1 MPRLPLLLLLLPITI
16 SSLRMCFDET
26 SGRSLLARPLLS
38 LRNLS
43 LEKCFSACLE
53 MPRETC
59 KSITYTPKT
68 SNCQLNGK
76 SKHDIKIVK
85 NPMSDF
91 YHRTCYDKPS
101 VAIRRDTVATD
112 SGCFTS
118 TPGKVLIGIVDQL
131 VRDVATVEKCQ
142 EQCTNSQTKY
152 DVICKSAMYYEKDKE
167 CILASQSKVDIP
179 DLFIDDDKSLYLENG
194 CLDGKSDKSVV
205 VKTSEVFKGS
215 SKFSENDS
223 KGPDEE
229 LEPLKPEK
237 TTLSSILSPS
247 PTHTDIQLSGY
258 DGPSDSVSNQ
268 NREDLL
274 TTRRTTTTTTTT
286 TTMAPKTIAPKVID
300 NYNVVN
306 TPKTQDYGRR
316 LRDTRVKQCFR
327 EVRPVGKMEAL
338 RVVKAYSLEQCTDM
352 CRLCTKCLVKQK
364 KCQAVAFDI
373 SRELCALATKRLT
386 DGGSFTADDIIYH
399 NRMDC

>member
-1 MPRLPLLLLLLPITI
+1 MRLQTLLLLFPIAV
-16 SSLRMCFDET
+16 SSLRMCFDKT
-26 SGRSLLARPLLS
+26 PNRSLFARPLLS

-59 KSITYTPKT
+59 KSITYTTKT

-76 SKHDIKIVK
+76 SKQNVKIVK

-91 YHRTCYDKPS
+91 YHRTCFDKPS

-131 VRDVATVEKCQ
+131 VRDVATVADCQ
-142 EQCTNSQTKY
+142 AQCTNSQTKY
-152 DVICKSAMYYEKDKE
+152 DVTCKSAMYYEKDKE
-167 CILASQSKVDIP
+167 CILASQSKADIP

-194 CLDGKSDKSVV
+194 CLDKSDKSVV

-215 SKFSENDS
+215 SKFSENESS
-223 KGPDEE
+223 KDGE
-229 LEPLKPEK
+229 LEPFKPEK

-247 PTHTDIQLSGY
+247 GTHTDIQLSGY
-258 DGPSDSVSNQ
+258 EGPSDSVSNQ

-274 TTRRTTTTTTTT
+274 TTRPTTTTTTTT
-286 TTMAPKTIAPKVID
+286 TTTPKPIAPKVID

-306 TPKTQDYGRR
+306 TPKTQEYGRR
-316 LRDTRVKQCFR
+316 LRDTRVKSCFR
-327 EVRPVGKMEAL
+327 EVRPMGKMEAL

-386 DGGSFTADDIIYH
+386 DGGSFNDDIIYH

>member
-1 MPRLPLLLLLLPITI
+1 MRFLLPLLLLLPKAT
-16 SSLRMCFDET
+16 SSMRMCFDKT
-26 SGRSLLARPLLS
+26 PNRSLFARPLLS

-43 LEKCFSACLE
+43 IDKCFSACLE

-59 KSITYTPKT
+59 KSITYTKKT

-76 SKHDIKIVK
+76 SKQDVKIVK

-91 YHRTCYDKPS
+91 YHRNCFDKPS
-101 VAIRRDTVATD
+101 VAIRRDTVATE
-112 SGCFTS
+112 SGCYTS

-131 VRDVATVEKCQ
+131 VRDVATVADCQ
-142 EQCTNSQTKY
+142 AQCTNAQTKY
-152 DVICKSAMYYEKDKE
+152 DVTCKSAMYYEKDKE

-194 CLDGKSDKSVV
+194 CLENKSDKSVV

-215 SKFSENDS
+215 SKFSENESAS
-223 KGPDEE
+223 KTDEE
-229 LEPLKPEK
+229 LEPIKAEK

-247 PTHTDIQLSGY
+247 PTHTDIQVSGY
-258 DGPSDSVSNQ
+258 EGPSDSVSNQ

-274 TTRRTTTTTTTT
+274 TTKATTTTTTTT
-286 TTMAPKTIAPKVID
+286 TPKPIAPKVID

-306 TPKTQDYGRR
+306 TPKTEYGRR
-316 LRDTRVKQCFR
+316 LRDTRVKSCFK
-327 EVRPVGKMEAL
+327 EVRPMGKMEAL

-386 DGGSFTADDIIYH
+386 DGGSFNDDIIYH